1 MAIYM
6 WREKEPEELC
16 FTANT
21 ANSKVTL
28 NKTGSPTV
36 VTLET
41 SPDGSTW
48 SDYTIWTSKTLSA
61 IWDKIYFRNK
71 STTTTEFSTGSSDYY
86 YFSMTWSINASWDVT
101 SLINKDLTTSLPNN
115 YCFSSLFLSCTSLV
129 TSPKLLATTLTQRC
143 YMSMFQQCTN
153 LEVLPQLPTTWTLPA
168 YCYYRMFYKCSKIK
182 LSTSQTWEYQTE
194 YRIPTTWTWAVGSN
208 SLSDMFAQTWWT
220 YTWTPSINTTYYTS
234 NTVI

>member
-21 ANSKVTL
+21 ANSTVTL
-28 NKTGSPTV
+28 NMDGSPTAV
-36 VTLET
+36 NLET
-41 SPDGSTW
+41 STDGSTW

-71 STTTTEFSTGSSDYY
+71 NTATTEFSLGVSDYY

-115 YCFSSLFLSCTSLV
+115 YCFYALFLSCTSLV
-129 TSPKLLATTLTQRC
+129 TSPKLLATILTQRC
-143 YMSMFQQCTN
+143 YMSMFQWCSN
-153 LEVLPQLPTTWTLPA
+153 LETLPKLSSTAVQA
-168 YCYYRMFYKCSKIK
+168 YSYNSMFTGCSKIK
-182 LSTSQTWEYQTE
+182 VSTSQTGEYQTE
-194 YRIPTTWTWAVGSN
+194 YRLPFVWSGTAGTGALTN
-208 SLSDMFAQTWWT
+208 MFRSTWWT
-220 YTWTPSINTTYYTS
+220 FTWTPSINTTYYTS
-234 NTVI
+234 NQLI